1 MEQSDELL
9 MKEMRKGDADML
21 SPLMRKYEKPLF
33 AFIYRILG
41 SRREAED
48 LFQETFLRIYQ
59 KRNTYREDLPFHPW
73 MYKICLNLCRD
84 HQRERMRKP
93 EKLFS
98 DEQEPERIADPKARM
113 TRNLIVYRVKT
124 AIRNLPE
131 KLRFVFLLHN
141 YQGLSYQEIA
151 GTLAI
156 PVGTVK
162 SRMNLAVAQ
171 LAEELRDLE
180 VDVA

>member
-48 LFQETFLRIYQ
+48 LFQETFMRIYQ
-59 KRNTYREDLPFHPW
+59 KRSTYKEDMPFHPW

-93 EKLFS
+93 EKLFF

-151 GTLAI
+151 ETLAI

-162 SRMNLAVAQ
+162 SRMNLVVAQ
-171 LAEELRDLE
+171 LAEELKDLE
-180 VDVA
+180 VDLV